1 MELHEALAQIAEI
14 RQQMARTEVFRG
26 YRAVPV
32 AFSGLLAIGAALYQS
47 WWIRD
52 PIADLPKYLTLWVGA
67 AVLSAV
73 AAGLGMAWR
82 ARHAPPSSWSREVTR
97 GAGRRAVPRPS
108 VVAGGLVTIALVRTA
123 QECLWMLPGLWSILV
138 ALGIFASRRL
148 LPRATTAVAVF
159 YLMAGLAC
167 LEFARGPHALSAWAM
182 GIPFGVGQLLAAA
195 VLYGTLERQDGHQEA
210 H

>member
-1 MELHEALAQIAEI
+1 MELQEALAQIAEI

-32 AFSGLLAIGAALYQS
+32 AFSGVLAIGAALYQS
-47 WWIRD
+47 WRIRD
-52 PIADLPKYLTLWVGA
+52 PIADLPVYLTIWIGA
-67 AVLSAV
+67 ALLSAI

-82 ARHAPPSSWSREVTR
+82 AQHAPPSSWSREITR
-97 GAGRRAVPRPS
+97 LAVEQFAPS

-123 QECLWMLPGLWSILV
+123 QEALWMLPGLWSILFG
-138 ALGIFASRRL
+138 LGIFASRRL

-167 LEFARGPHALSAWAM
+167 LELARGPHALSPWAM

>member
-52 PIADLPKYLTLWVGA
+52 PIADLPTYLALWVGA
-67 AVLSAV
+67 AVLSAI

-82 ARHAPPSSWSREVTR
+82 ARHAPPSSWSREITTM
-97 GAGRRAVPRPS
+97 AVEQFAPS

-123 QECLWMLPGLWSILV
+123 EECLWMLPGLWSILFG
-138 ALGIFASRRL
+138 LGIFASKRL

-167 LEFARGPHALSAWAM
+167 LELARGPHALSPWAM
-182 GIPFGVGQLLAAA
+182 GIPFGVGQFLAAA

-210 H
+210 Q